1 MQKQYVGQTTRKLV
15 DRIKEHAA
23 DIRLEKDKIS
33 GIHFNPPGHS
43 LDNFRVQILEKVS
56 PNHTNINI

>member
-1 MQKQYVGQTTRKLV
+1 MQKQNVGQTTRKQV
-15 DRIKEHAA
+15 EHTA

-33 GIHFNPPGHS
+33 GIHFNPLGHS